1 MYKTETHLHTSDS
14 SVCGKIPAAELIRL
28 YHEAGYSTV
37 FVTDHVHKKGF
48 RLLGDIPWE
57 EKVSIYFAGYYRAK
71 YEGDKLGV
79 TVLPAAEITI
89 KPNHYLAYGVTRDFL
104 LAYPDIYELSIEE
117 FYAAAKKHGVF
128 IVQAHPHRDGKCY
141 PTPEY
146 VDAIEVYNSSPNHAD
161 FSEKSE
167 AVAREYGL
175 LVSAGSDTHK
185 PEEVALSGVMSENK
199 INTAEDFIALI
210 RSGKAQIIR

>member
-1 MYKTETHLHTSDS
+1 MN
-14 SVCGKIPAAELIRL
+14 
-28 YHEAGYSTV
+28 
-37 FVTDHVHKKGF
+37 
-48 RLLGDIPWE
+48 
-57 EKVSIYFAGYYRAK
+57 
-71 YEGDKLGV
+71 
-79 TVLPAAEITI
+79 ITI
-89 KPNHYLAYGVTRDFL
+89 KGIAIC
-104 LAYPDIYELSIEE
+104 ACS
-117 FYAAAKKHGVF
+117 
-128 IVQAHPHRDGKCY
+128 GKCY

-146 VDAIEVYNSSPNHAD
+146 IDAIEVYNSSPNHAD

-175 LVSAGSDTHK
+175 LTSGGSDTHK